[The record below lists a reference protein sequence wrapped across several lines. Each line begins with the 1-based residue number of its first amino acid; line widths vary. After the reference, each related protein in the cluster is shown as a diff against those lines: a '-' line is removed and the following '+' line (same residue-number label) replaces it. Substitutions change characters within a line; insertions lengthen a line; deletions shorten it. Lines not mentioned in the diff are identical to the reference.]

1 MSPGYAKLSG
11 QKSSSTYSTI
21 VDVLAFLVAT
31 TTQTDQ
37 HRQTH
42 NGFHSRRTDQG
53 RQRHQIRCYCRGRNF
68 FMYISQC
75 PGSKPLRLSQMLHAL
90 WLLRRQIPPAQHC
103 PMQQIRATDN
113 TLRQARVPSCNPY
126 QRQIYEIEEY
136 DAQCTA
142 ACSSGSKDPSPYTDL
157 YVGFYTKELLEDSE
171 GQCYMKPLP
180 RSSKIYSCI
189 PQKGTGAFQPLTA
202 PTET

>member
-1 MSPGYAKLSG
+1 MSFRLRSDVWRTASRLYSHGKGDMSPGYAKLSG

-42 NGFHSRRTDQG
+42 NGFHSRRTD
-53 RQRHQIRCYCRGRNF
+53 
-68 FMYISQC
+68 
-75 PGSKPLRLSQMLHAL
+75 PLANQ
-90 WLLRRQIPPAQHC
+90 
-103 PMQQIRATDN
+103 
-113 TLRQARVPSCNPY
+113 Y
-126 QRQIYEIEEY
+126 QRQIYKIEEY

-157 YVGFYTKELLEDSE
+157 YVGFYTKELLEDNE

-189 PQKGTGAFQPLTA
+189 PQKGTGTFQPLTA